1 MSEQFDIE
9 ARWPALF
16 EGLDSRTK
24 RAVVRSL
31 AAGWHEGWKIN
42 YADVHDLVEFAQ
54 GSIDL
59 GEYEQR
65 ARQAAEQAA
74 MKGKLTHRKRAQL
87 VRSDTSPD
95 DLREIAEGLGWLNPA
110 ERACAAEQLIAHP
123 NFTPEA
129 FNKAITNV
137 NAIGFFEDPTEH
149 NTTVAALETARAAA
163 VYSALPERAEPG
175 ELRTTPGT
183 ERCDEEPTSSMF
195 LPSDSGRV
203 GTATEMQELASVLA
217 ASTESFSPAEAG
229 TLMAQFGATVGHLAR
244 VAEHLE
250 EWHQQVVADVHF
262 RGDGAGAY
270 EASHALNEVAQLLR
284 EASDKAER
292 ARYHSEKVRWNPD
305 SQHSIESSDD
315 TQVSTR
321 RQS

>member
-54 GSIDL
+54 GNIDL

-110 ERACAAEQLIAHP
+110 ERAWAAEQLIAHP
-123 NFTPEA
+123 NFTPAA
-129 FNKAITNV
+129 FDKAITNV

-149 NTTVAALETARAAA
+149 NATVSALETARSAA
-163 VYSALPERAEPG
+163 VYGVLSERD
-175 ELRTTPGT
+175 ELRASTGI
-183 ERCDEEPTSSMF
+183 ERREEKATSSMF
-195 LPSDSGRV
+195 LSPDSGRV
-203 GTATEMQELASVLA
+203 GTATEMQELASVLV
-217 ASTESFSPAEAG
+217 ASTGSISPAESGA
-229 TLMAQFGATVGHLAR
+229 LIAQFGATVEHLAR
-244 VAEHLE
+244 VAEQLE

-292 ARYHSEKVRWNPD
+292 AWYHNDKVRWNLD
-305 SQHSIESSDD
+305 SQHSCD
-315 TQVSTR
+315 
-321 RQS
+321 